1 MNAENF
7 LERLKKN
14 ELIVALYRM
23 SFLRRAYHFTLAFLG
38 ALVYRFP
45 SRKIFVLGVTGTK
58 GKSTVLE
65 LISAIFEEAGK
76 KTALLSSVRVK
87 IGKDSAKNKSST
99 TMPGRFFI
107 QKFLRRAVGT
117 GCEYALIEVT
127 SEGIE
132 QFRHRFISF
141 DAALVTNLHP
151 EHVEAHGS
159 FENYRNAKV
168 SFFEYVSRS
177 RKKKVRFFI
186 NEEDAHRDYF
196 MAVARD
202 IESVVLFG
210 REQFIEN
217 EVGARY
223 TLKAMGDHGV
233 VGDWLRANF
242 NLENAAAAVAFA
254 RSQGIDWSVIA
265 ATFKKFKGLPGRL
278 EFIQHKPF
286 TVVIDYAHTPD
297 SLRKVYETLSNEN
310 SKLIC
315 VLGAA
320 GGGRD
325 KWKRPE
331 MGKIASQYCS
341 EIILTNE
348 DPYDEVPEKVLEDI
362 EGGFPGAVNYRKI
375 MDRKEAIRAALKSV
389 KKGDTIIITGK
400 GSEIWMRVAGG
411 KKIPWNEKKVVLA
424 ALKASKKRSRV

>member
-1 MNAENF
+1 
-7 LERLKKN
+7 
-14 ELIVALYRM
+14 
-23 SFLRRAYHFTLAFLG
+23 RAYHFTLAFLG